1 MKTALF
7 IISLFSVSAVVQANQ
22 GAMVHTAIMQ
32 PPSFED
38 VDANK
43 DGVISEDEAIKAKAL
58 SKMDFSAADK
68 DGNGLLSKNEY
79 QQAVQNKSTTKQHK
93 GS

>member
-1 MKTALF
+1 MKTALL
-7 IISLFSVSAVVQANQ
+7 IISLFSMSTLVQANQ
-22 GAMVHTAIMQ
+22 GTMIQTAIKQ
-32 PPSFED
+32 PPSFD
-38 VDANK
+38 KVDTNK
-43 DGVISEDEAIKAKAL
+43 DGVISKDEALKAKAL

-79 QQAVQNKSTTKQHK
+79 RQAVQHQATDRQQQ